1 MESSARAW
9 DWEGFSDSAAD
20 LRREDANVACQ
31 QSISGPRGSLLADAL
46 LDALLDAFADESA
59 SF

>member
-31 QSISGPRGSLLADAL
+31 QSISGTRGSLLADAL
-46 LDALLDAFADESA
+46 LDALADESA